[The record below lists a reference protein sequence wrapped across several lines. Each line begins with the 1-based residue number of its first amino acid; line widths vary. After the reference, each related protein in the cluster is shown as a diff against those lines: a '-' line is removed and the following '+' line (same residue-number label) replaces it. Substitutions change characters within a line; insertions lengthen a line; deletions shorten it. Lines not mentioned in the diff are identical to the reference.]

1 MAGVNYRREAVGR
14 CVLKASPV
22 AMRVAVNALLD
33 DVIPEDMRQCNH
45 VLLRVVKVLLDEAIP
60 AAMRVAAKALL
71 DEATPEAVRDCQTAF
86 GRYVHSVESWPA
98 ALLRGCRTHAE
109 WLEESERLEASDT
122 VEPEG
127 VQPGVE
133 SDRALKFD
141 DLRRTSESSPRMR
154 REWVD
159 VRVVLTDQSPETH
172 KKIAGLY
179 TAMQGV
185 TGLGNSPVFRK
196 NDDSK
201 DCYIF
206 FSLIDRCWCISPLRP
221 PTEQPTGTG
230 GRRVLDHGF
239 REDGPLL
246 TKSVV
251 LWPWLAKNDGPL
263 LTKSDG
269 NWRFADQVMDTVWIE
284 TDDSFSGKRKRLRW

>member
-33 DVIPEDMRQCNH
+33 DAIPEDMQQCNH
-45 VLLRVVKVLLDEAIP
+45 VLLRVVK
-60 AAMRVAAKALL
+60 ALL
-71 DEATPEAVRDCQTAF
+71 DEATPAAMRVAVKALLDEAAPEAVLDCQIAF
-86 GRYVHSVESWPA
+86 GHYVRSVEEPPA

-109 WLEESERLEASDT
+109 WLEASGQPR

-159 VRVVLTDQSPETH
+159 VRVVLTDQLPETH

-179 TAMQGV
+179 TAMQRV

-196 NDDSK
+196 NDDSEE
-201 DCYIF
+201 CYIF
-206 FSLIDRCWCISPLRP
+206 YSSRDRCWYISALRP

-269 NWRFADQVMDTVWIE
+269 NWRFADQLMDTVRIE